1 MYALFMLAGTVSVW
15 AQVKAFR
22 NGHWSWWGLW
32 GLASAAMVWFQ
43 WFAVLPLAVQFGA
56 AVVAWWRAR
65 GTPEGRR
72 VAKGTAAAFVVTA
85 AAVAPLSPL
94 LREELTAYTNRRG
107 EAAPNVA
114 GNVASSHDP
123 VSVYAV
129 IANGI
134 WAVWGY
140 HADRAMTQ
148 VGALWPFGMLAA
160 LAALGRG
167 RSRATTLV
175 LAAALVPGLV
185 LFGVAV
191 VKRDLFELRY
201 FALAVP
207 LLLVLLARSVTA
219 VFHKRWLVTGAA
231 TLALATMALGL
242 FDQQLNGA
250 NPRRYD
256 FAGAMAQVEREAQP
270 GDVVLYEPV
279 YLADVLAYYGPDLD
293 RRPLGDLDRVPDDA
307 GIFIVATDRVADVRA
322 TTARVG
328 DALARIE
335 QDGRTVADRSRHPN
349 VTVWELR

>member
-15 AQVKAFR
+15 AQVKAVR
-22 NGHWSWWGLW
+22 NGHWAWWPTW
-32 GLASAAMVWFQ
+32 GVAAAAMVWFQ

-56 AVVAWWRAR
+56 AAVAWWPAR

-72 VAKGTAAAFVVTA
+72 IARGTTAALAVTA
-85 AAVAPLSPL
+85 AAVAPLVPIL
-94 LREELTAYTNRRG
+94 QHELRAYTDRRG

-114 GNVASSHDP
+114 GNVASGHDP

-148 VGALWPFGMLAA
+148 VGALWPLGMLGA
-160 LAALGRG
+160 LTALGRG

-175 LAAALVPGLV
+175 LACALGPGLV

-207 LLLVLLARSVTA
+207 LLLVLLARAVTA
-219 VFHKRWLVTGAA
+219 VFHRRWLVVGAGGLALA
-231 TLALATMALGL
+231 TLALGL
-242 FDQQLNGA
+242 LDQQLNGA

-256 FAGAMAQVEREAQP
+256 FAGAMAEVERAAEP

-293 RRPLGDLDRVPDDA
+293 RRPLGDLDGVPDDV
-307 GIFIVATDRVADVRA
+307 GIFIVATDRVADPRA
-322 TTARVG
+322 STARVG
-328 DALARIE
+328 DALARVE
-335 QDGRTVADRSRHPN
+335 HDDRELVERTRHPN